1 MQLKIPAKM
10 LIRQSDRRITKED
23 GLEKISPFLRIQQI
37 QNIYYSFEISMQD
50 IFINVSLLPYLV

>member
-10 LIRQSDRRITKED
+10 LIRHSDRRITKED